1 MKSIEDLIDTF
12 ENTGDNG
19 NFFIGDYSNVEI
31 AIYLKTQQEEIERL
45 NSIINELEKWII
57 NKKYE
62 EGTYCIDCNQVLNK
76 LQELKGESNEKN

>member
-45 NSIINELEKWII
+45 NNIINELEKWVKNEI
-57 NKKYE
+57 KFRKVVGKDFE
-62 EGTYCIDCNQVLNK
+62 LRKVLNI
-76 LQELKGESNEKN
+76 LQILKGSDKQ